1 MRSTPTRATD
11 GAIPPSTDGT
21 SEGRARRWPLG
32 AGILAMAAIAVA
44 APMVAAEPAS
54 APVQPTAVAAVA
66 ADAVI
71 ETTTTTE
78 AGPTQAEIDE
88 LNEAL
93 WVHRTNEQAWID
105 KTNERILAEE
115 LARQQAEAEAAAAAA
130 AAAEQARKEAAA
142 AAAPA
147 PSAGSGRC
155 GGNLPPCYIMNRE
168 SGGNIRAKNPSST
181 ASGKWQFLNSTWA
194 GYGGY
199 AEAWMAPESV
209 QDAKAAQL
217 WAGGAGCGH
226 WSAC

>member
-1 MRSTPTRATD
+1 
-11 GAIPPSTDGT
+11 
-21 SEGRARRWPLG
+21 
-32 AGILAMAAIAVA
+32 
-44 APMVAAEPAS
+44 MVAAEPAS

-66 ADAVI
+66 ADAVA

-93 WVHRTNEQAWID
+93 WIHRTNEQAWID

-115 LARQQAEAEAAAAAA
+115 LARQKAEAEAAAAAA
-130 AAAEQARKEAAA
+130 AAAEAERARQAAA

-147 PSAGSGRC
+147 TGSGRC
-155 GGNLPPCYIMNRE
+155 GGNLPPCYVMQRE

-209 QDAKAAQL
+209 QDAKAREL